1 METLRE
7 VLATVVAPA
16 AIALIVLGSAR
27 VRAMRAMGPQAAM
40 APLPGDGALALA
52 GAYLAVHLALFGEL
66 PLPADDRQI
75 GFQHKLAW
83 LVLGVGLASPLL
95 SLPRVPRFL
104 QLVLACTAAVLV
116 ARFGLEQAWQGIWGW
131 VGRLLV
137 ALGIYIWI
145 VWQDRLAARLPGL
158 AMPAVM
164 ATALAG
170 SAVVAVLS
178 RSASDA
184 QRLGG
189 LAAAC
194 GGLAL
199 LALLQRGTRFSAG
212 AVLVVVLATA
222 GIFIQ
227 RWIYDLPLAALGL
240 LVLAF
245 AAPGAVATRVDGE
258 WRRTLVAC
266 GLALAACAAAGLV
279 AWSSAPA
286 PNPYG

>member
-27 VRAMRAMGPQAAM
+27 VRALRAHGPQAAM
-40 APLPGDGALALA
+40 APLPGDGALAMA
-52 GAYLAVHLALFGEL
+52 GAFLAVHLALFGEL
-66 PLPADDRQI
+66 PLPSADRQI

-83 LVLGVGLASPLL
+83 LVLAVGLVSPLL

-104 QLVLACTAAVLV
+104 HLVLACTAAVLV
-116 ARFGLEQAWQGIWGW
+116 ARFGLEQEWQGIGGW
-131 VGRLLV
+131 IGRLSV
-137 ALGIYIWI
+137 ALVIYVWI

-158 AMPAVM
+158 ATPAAWAV
-164 ATALAG
+164 ALSG
-170 SAVVAVLS
+170 SAVVALVS

-199 LALLQRGTRFSAG
+199 LAFVQRGTRFSAG
-212 AVLVVVLATA
+212 AVLVLVLATA
-222 GIFIQ
+222 GILVQ
-227 RWIYDLPLAALGL
+227 RWLYDLPLAAIAL

-245 AAPGAVATRVDGE
+245 ALPGAYAARLQGE

-266 GLALAACAAAGLV
+266 GLALALCAGAALV
-279 AWSSAPA
+279 AWRAAPE

>member
-27 VRAMRAMGPQAAM
+27 VRALRAHGPQAAM
-40 APLPGDGALALA
+40 APLPGDGALAMA
-52 GAYLAVHLALFGEL
+52 GAFLAVHLALFGEL
-66 PLPADDRQI
+66 PLPTDERQI
-75 GFQHKLAW
+75 GYQHKLAW
-83 LVLGVGLASPLL
+83 LVLAVGLLSPVV

-116 ARFGLEQAWQGIWGW
+116 GRFGLEQAWQGIGGW
-131 VGRLLV
+131 IGRLVV
-137 ALGIYIWI
+137 ALCIYIWI

-158 AMPAVM
+158 AMPALWAV
-164 ATALAG
+164 ALAG

-199 LALLQRGTRFSAG
+199 LALVQRGSRFSAG
-212 AVLVVVLATA
+212 AVLVLVLATA
-222 GIFIQ
+222 GILIQ
-227 RWIYDLPLAALGL
+227 RWLYDLPLASIAL

-245 AAPGAVATRVDGE
+245 AVPGALVVRLQGE
-258 WRRTLVAC
+258 WRRTLVGA
-266 GLALAACAAAGLV
+266 GIALLMCAAAALI
-279 AWSSAPA
+279 AWNAAPP